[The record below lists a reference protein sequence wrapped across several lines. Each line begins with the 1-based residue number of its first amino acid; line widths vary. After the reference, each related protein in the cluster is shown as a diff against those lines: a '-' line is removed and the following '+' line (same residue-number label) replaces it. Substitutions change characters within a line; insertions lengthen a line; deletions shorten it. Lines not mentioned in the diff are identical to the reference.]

1 MEWFDCANSDEMV
14 VLAAT
19 VAITLA
25 KDLSN
30 NEINALGNFLEM
42 VGQNLEY
49 ISSQRTLRQNSCPC
63 EKAKGVTETDS
74 RNLV

>member
-1 MEWFDCANSDEMV
+1 MEWLDCANSDEMV